1 MPEKDLYAVLGVSR
15 QVSADDLRK
24 AYRKLARETHPDVNP
39 GNKKAEERFKEISH
53 AYDVLSDPDKRKRYD
68 EFGMAGLVDG
78 FDPEQARAYQRWS
91 QRARRG
97 PGPGAG
103 AQGFEGIDLEDL
115 LSNLGGAG
123 GFADLFGG
131 ASGRAARGPAAGGD
145 TEADLEVDFLSAARG
160 GEMRIEIPGRGSV
173 TVKIPA
179 GSEDGSRIRL
189 RGQGRPGA
197 HGAPPGNLTLNL
209 RVRPHPFFRRN
220 GADLE
225 LDLPVS
231 LPELVLGAEVEVP
244 TPDGAVRMRIPKR
257 AQNGQKLRVRGK
269 GAAQRGNSQERGD
282 LYVVLQLQLPAGA
295 SDADSERLEALARE
309 LEPLYAGRDLRAH
322 LKERR

>member
-1 MPEKDLYAVLGVSR
+1 MPEKDLYALIGVSR
-15 QVSADDLRK
+15 QASAEELKK

-68 EFGMAGLVDG
+68 EFGMAGLSEG
-78 FDPEQARAYQRWS
+78 FDSEQARAYQRWS
-91 QRARRG
+91 HRARRG
-97 PGPGAG
+97 PGAPSP
-103 AQGFEGIDLEDL
+103 ESIDLEDL
-115 LSNLGGAG
+115 LGGIG
-123 GFADLFGG
+123 GFGGLGDLFGAG
-131 ASGRAARGPAAGGD
+131 AGTGRGPRGPATGGD
-145 TEADLEVDFLSAARG
+145 TEADIEVDFLDAARG
-160 GEMRIEIPGRGSV
+160 GEMRLEIPGRGSV

-197 HGAPPGNLTLNL
+197 QGRPPGNLTLNL

-231 LPELVLGAEVEVP
+231 VSELVLGAEVEVP
-244 TPDGAVRMRIPKR
+244 TPDGPVRMRIPKR

-269 GAAQRGNSQERGD
+269 GAAQRANPLERGD
-282 LYVVLQLQLPAGA
+282 LYVILQAQLPPAADEG
-295 SDADSERLEALARE
+295 DAARLEELARA

-322 LKERR
+322 LRNRR